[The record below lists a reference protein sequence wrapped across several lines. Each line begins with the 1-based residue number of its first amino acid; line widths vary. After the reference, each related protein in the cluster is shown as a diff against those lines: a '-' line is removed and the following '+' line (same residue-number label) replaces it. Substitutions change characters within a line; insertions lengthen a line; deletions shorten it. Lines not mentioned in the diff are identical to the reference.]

1 MAVQRRLQ
9 LATAFQEAARGVG
22 EGQDLVKDRQN
33 NDETL
38 EELLERIRILNLR
51 PQTGESALSTSFP
64 EISSPLTKP
73 GLFSGHAAAPY
84 RGGVNEE
91 LIGRTLS
98 RHPFRGDYRRRN
110 F

>member
-9 LATAFQEAARGVG
+9 FATALQEAARGMG
-22 EGQDLVKDRQN
+22 MGRDLVKDRQN

-38 EELLERIRILNLR
+38 EELLERLL
-51 PQTGESALSTSFP
+51 QGQAGESALSTSFP
-64 EISSPLTKP
+64 TISSPLTKQ

-98 RHPFRGDYRRRN
+98 RHPFGGDYRRRK